1 MIKFV
6 NHSTLGRGD
15 HILVKKLVRIRPG
28 HSKYKVGGK
37 NQHLITKGRIE
48 KSPLGYYQYFEPA
61 TNELNPS
68 LTDHDLDKLKE
79 KVERH
84 LQQ

>member
-15 HILVKKLVRIRPG
+15 HILVKQLIRKRLV
-28 HSKYKVGGK
+28 
-37 NQHLITKGRIE
+37 TKGRIE
-48 KSPLGYYQYFEPA
+48 KSPLGYYQYFEPQ

-68 LTDHDLDKLKE
+68 FKDDDLDTLKKKVKQHLE
-79 KVERH
+79 KKY
-84 LQQ
+84 

>member
-15 HILVKKLVRIRPG
+15 HILVKRLIRIPHG
-28 HSKYKVGGK
+28 HSKYREGGR
-37 NQHLITKGRIE
+37 NQSLVTIGRIE
-48 KSPLGYYQYFEPA
+48 KAPLGYYQYFEPQ

-68 LTDHDLDKLKE
+68 LKDEDLDKLKE
-79 KVERH
+79 KVKRH
-84 LQQ
+84 LKK